1 MRGEILFELSSPFRD
16 DFRIRG
22 FHFGKGEKSV
32 CIVGATRGNEI
43 QQVYIAGQIV
53 KRLKALEKED
63 KIVAGKSI
71 LIVPSLNPFSMN
83 IGRRFWA
90 QDNTD
95 INRMFP
101 GYNLGETTQRI
112 AAGAFEKIKDYEIGI
127 QFASFY
133 ISGDFIPH
141 VRMMKT
147 GRENVEMAK
156 DFSLPYI
163 AVREP
168 RPFDTTTLNYN
179 WQIWETNAF
188 SVYARDTEK
197 IDYEAAELT
206 IESVLTFLGRQNI
219 IKYNPVQTIESIV
232 VVEDEI
238 FNVKTP
244 KAGLFR
250 PLVSVGDV
258 VKAGQILAQI
268 IDPYEG
274 EVVEDL
280 KSDKDGTI
288 FFIQDRPFILEKT
301 LAFKMLEQVDTK
313 KEAV

>member
-1 MRGEILFELSSPFRD
+1 MRREILFELSSPYRD

-22 FHFGKGEKSV
+22 YHFGRGEKAV

-43 QQVYIAGQIV
+43 QQVYIAGQLI
-53 KRLKALEKED
+53 KRLKEIEKE
-63 KIVAGKSI
+63 KRMIEGKEI

-83 IGRRFWA
+83 IGKRFWT

-112 AAGAFEKIKDYEIGI
+112 AAGVFENIKDYGIGI

-147 GRENVEMAK
+147 GLENVEMAK

-163 AVREP
+163 AVRDP

-179 WQIWETNAF
+179 WQIWDTNAF
-188 SVYARDTEK
+188 SVYAVDTEK
-197 IDYEAAELT
+197 IDMEAAELT
-206 IESVLTFLGRQNI
+206 IESVLTFLGRQGVI
-219 IKYNPVQTIESIV
+219 DYAPTQTTDPVIV
-232 VVEDEI
+232 EEEDI
-238 FNVKTP
+238 FNIKTP
-244 KAGLFR
+244 KAGLFES
-250 PLVSVGDV
+250 LVTVGEK
-258 VKAGQILAQI
+258 VKEGQPMANV

-274 EVVEDL
+274 EIVEVLTADR
-280 KSDKDGTI
+280 DGRV
-288 FFIQDRPFILEKT
+288 FFIQDAPFILEKT
-301 LAFKMLEQVDTK
+301 LAFKMIAK
-313 KEAV
+313 

>member
-1 MRGEILFELSSPFRD
+1 MKKEILFELSSPYRD

-22 FHFGKGEKSV
+22 YHFGRGEKSV

-43 QQVYIAGQIV
+43 QQVYIAGQLV
-53 KRLKALEKED
+53 KRLKELEEQGKVID
-63 KIVAGKSI
+63 GKSV

-83 IGRRFWA
+83 IGKRFWV

-112 AAGAFEKIKDYEIGI
+112 AAGAFEKIKDYKIGI

-133 ISGDFIPH
+133 ISGDFVPH

-147 GRENVEMAK
+147 GLENVEMAK

-163 AVREP
+163 MVRNP

-197 IDYEAAELT
+197 VDMEAALLT
-206 IESVLTFLGRQNI
+206 IESVLTFLGRQG
-219 IKYNPVQTIESIV
+219 
-232 VVEDEI
+232 VVEYESGLDMKSAIVEEQDI
-238 FNVKTP
+238 FNIKTP
-244 KAGLFR
+244 KAGLFES
-250 PLVSVGDV
+250 LVKVGDR
-258 VKAGQILAQI
+258 VKSGQPIANI

-274 EVVEDL
+274 EIVEVL
-280 KSDKDGTI
+280 TSKRDGRV
-288 FFIQDRPFILEKT
+288 FFILDTPFILEKT
-301 LAFKMLEQVDTK
+301 LAFKMIAE
-313 KEAV
+313 

>member
-1 MRGEILFELSSPFRD
+1 MKKEILFELASPYRD

-22 FHFGKGEKSV
+22 YHFGKGEKAV

-43 QQVYIAGQIV
+43 QQVYMAGQLV
-53 KRLKALEKED
+53 KRLKELEQAG
-63 KIVAGKSI
+63 KIVKGNEI
-71 LIVPSLNPFSMN
+71 LIIPSLNPFSMN
-83 IGRRFWA
+83 IGKRFWT

-112 AAGAFEKIKDYEIGI
+112 AAGVFEQIKDYKIGI

-147 GRENVEMAK
+147 GSENVEMAK
-156 DFSLPYI
+156 DFFMPYI
-163 AVREP
+163 AIRQP

-188 SVYARDTEK
+188 SVYAVDTEK
-197 IDYEAAELT
+197 INMEAARLT
-206 IESVLTFLGRQNI
+206 VESVLTFLGRQNMI
-219 IKYNPVQTIESIV
+219 AYEPVTERESVIV
-232 VVEDEI
+232 QENDI
-238 FNVKTP
+238 FNIKTP
-244 KAGLFR
+244 RAGLFQA
-250 PLVSVGDV
+250 LVTVGESV
-258 VKAGQILAQI
+258 KSGQPMANI

-274 EVVEDL
+274 EVLEVL
-280 KSDKDGTI
+280 TSSKDGSV
-288 FFIQDRPFILEKT
+288 FFIQDAPFIQEKT
-301 LAFKMLEQVDTK
+301 LAFKMIVE
-313 KEAV
+313 

>member
-1 MRGEILFELSSPFRD
+1 MRREILFELSSPYRD

-22 FHFGKGEKSV
+22 YHFGKGEKAV

-43 QQVYIAGQIV
+43 QQVYIAGQLI
-53 KRLKALEKED
+53 KRLSQLEKEG
-63 KIVAGKSI
+63 KISEGKQI

-83 IGRRFWA
+83 IGKRFWA

-112 AAGAFEKIKDYEIGI
+112 AAGAFESIKDYNIGI

-133 ISGDFIPH
+133 LSGDFIPH

-147 GRENVEMAK
+147 GMENIEMAK

-163 AVREP
+163 SVRNP

-197 IDYEAAELT
+197 IDIEAAELT
-206 IESVLTFLGRQNI
+206 IESVLTFLGKQRI
-219 IKYNPVQTIESIV
+219 ISYQPTTETIST
-232 VVEDEI
+232 VVEEDDL
-238 FNVKTP
+238 FNIKTP
-244 KAGLFR
+244 RAGLFL
-250 PLVSVGDV
+250 PLVTVGESVV
-258 VKAGQILAQI
+258 TGQPLAQV

-274 EVVEDL
+274 EILETLTSTQNGRV
-280 KSDKDGTI
+280 
-288 FFIQDRPFILEKT
+288 FFIQDKPFILEKT
-301 LAFKMLEQVDTK
+301 LAFKMITE
-313 KEAV
+313 

>member
-1 MRGEILFELSSPFRD
+1 MKKEILFELSSPYRD

-22 FHFGKGEKSV
+22 YHFGKGEKSV

-43 QQVYIAGQIV
+43 QQVYIAGQLV
-53 KRLKALEKED
+53 KRMKELEA
-63 KIVAGKSI
+63 AGKVVGGKSV

-83 IGRRFWA
+83 IGKRFWV

-112 AAGAFEKIKDYEIGI
+112 AAGAFEKIKDYETGI
-127 QFASFY
+127 QFTSFY
-133 ISGDFIPH
+133 ISGDFVPH

-147 GRENVEMAK
+147 GLENVEMAK
-156 DFSLPYI
+156 DFSLPYVM
-163 AVREP
+163 VRDP

-197 IDYEAAELT
+197 VDMEAAELT
-206 IESVLTFLGRQNI
+206 IKSVLTFLGRQG
-219 IKYNPVQTIESIV
+219 VIEYEPGSSMESAIV
-232 VVEDEI
+232 EEQDI
-238 FNVKTP
+238 FNIKTP
-244 KAGLFR
+244 KAGLFET
-250 PLVSVGDV
+250 LVTVGEM
-258 VKAGQILAQI
+258 VKAGQPMANV

-274 EVVEDL
+274 EVVEVL
-280 KSDKDGTI
+280 TSNRDGRV
-288 FFIQDRPFILEKT
+288 FFIQDAPFILEKT
-301 LAFKMLEQVDTK
+301 LAFKMIAE
-313 KEAV
+313 

>member
-1 MRGEILFELSSPFRD
+1 MRKEILFELASPYRD

-22 FHFGKGEKSV
+22 YHFGKGEKAV

-43 QQVYIAGQIV
+43 QQVYMAGQLV
-53 KRLKALEKED
+53 KRLKELEQAG
-63 KIVAGKSI
+63 KIVNGNEI
-71 LIVPSLNPFSMN
+71 LIIPSLNPFSMN
-83 IGRRFWA
+83 IGKRFWT

-112 AAGAFEKIKDYEIGI
+112 AAGVFEQIKDYKIGI

-147 GRENVEMAK
+147 GSENVEMAK
-156 DFSLPYI
+156 DFSMPYI
-163 AVREP
+163 AIRQP

-188 SVYARDTEK
+188 SVYAVDTEK
-197 IDYEAAELT
+197 INMEAAGLT
-206 IESVLTFLGRQNI
+206 VESVLTFLGRQNMI
-219 IKYNPVQTIESIV
+219 AYEPVTDRESIIV
-232 VVEDEI
+232 QENDI
-238 FNVKTP
+238 FNIKTP
-244 KAGLFR
+244 RAGLFQA
-250 PLVSVGDV
+250 LVTVGESV
-258 VKAGQILAQI
+258 KSGQPMANI

-274 EVVEDL
+274 EVLEVL
-280 KSDKDGTI
+280 ISSKDGSV
-288 FFIQDRPFILEKT
+288 FFIQDAPFIQEKT
-301 LAFKMLEQVDTK
+301 LAFKMIVE
-313 KEAV
+313 

>member
-1 MRGEILFELSSPFRD
+1 MRREILFELSSPYRD

-22 FHFGKGEKSV
+22 YHFGKGKKAV

-43 QQVYIAGQIV
+43 QQVYIAGQLI
-53 KRLKALEKED
+53 KRLKEIEEEGNIIEGKE
-63 KIVAGKSI
+63 I

-83 IGRRFWA
+83 IGKRFWV

-112 AAGAFEKIKDYEIGI
+112 AAGAFEKIKDYDIGI

-147 GRENVEMAK
+147 GLENVEMAK

-163 AVREP
+163 AVRAP

-188 SVYARDTEK
+188 SVYAVDTEK
-197 IDYEAAELT
+197 INMEAAELT
-206 IESVLTFLGRQNI
+206 IESVLTFLGRQGI
-219 IKYNPVQTIESIV
+219 IAYEPTRTGQSVIVQE
-232 VVEDEI
+232 EDI
-238 FNVKTP
+238 FNIKTP
-244 KAGLFR
+244 KAGLFQT
-250 PLVSVGDV
+250 LVTVGES
-258 VKAGQILAQI
+258 VKAGQPMANI

-274 EVVEDL
+274 EIIEVLIANKNGRV
-280 KSDKDGTI
+280 
-288 FFIQDRPFILEKT
+288 FFIQDTPFILEKT
-301 LAFKMLEQVDTK
+301 LAFKMIVE
-313 KEAV
+313 

>member
-1 MRGEILFELSSPFRD
+1 MRRELLFELSSPYRD

-22 FHFGKGEKSV
+22 YHFGKGEKSA

-43 QQVYIAGQIV
+43 QQVYIAGQLV
-53 KRLKALEKED
+53 KRLKKLEQEQ
-63 KIVAGKSI
+63 KIVDGKSI

-83 IGRRFWA
+83 IGKRFWV

-112 AAGAFEKIKDYEIGI
+112 AAGAFEKIQDYKIGI

-147 GRENVEMAK
+147 GMENVEMAK
-156 DFSLPYI
+156 DFSLPYVT
-163 AVREP
+163 VRDP

-197 IDYEAAELT
+197 IDMEAAELT
-206 IESVLTFLGRQNI
+206 MESVLTFLGRQGILN
-219 IKYNPVQTIESIV
+219 YDTTLSNEST
-232 VVEDEI
+232 VVEEDNL
-238 FNVKTP
+238 FNIKTP
-244 KAGLFR
+244 RAGLFQS
-250 PLVSVGDV
+250 LVAVGESV
-258 VKAGQILAQI
+258 KKNQTLANI

-274 EVVEDL
+274 EVIKTL
-280 KSDKDGTI
+280 HSDHDGRV
-288 FFIQDRPFILEKT
+288 FFIQDKPFILEKT
-301 LAFKMLEQVDTK
+301 LAFKMIAE
-313 KEAV
+313 

>member
-1 MRGEILFELSSPFRD
+1 MKKEILFELSSPYRD

-22 FHFGKGEKSV
+22 YHFGKGEKSV

-43 QQVYIAGQIV
+43 QQVYIAGQLV
-53 KRLKALEKED
+53 KRMKELEA
-63 KIVAGKSI
+63 AGKVVEGKSV

-83 IGRRFWA
+83 IGKRFWV

-112 AAGAFEKIKDYEIGI
+112 AAGAFEKIKDYKIGI
-127 QFASFY
+127 QFTSFY
-133 ISGDFIPH
+133 LSGDFVPH

-147 GRENVEMAK
+147 GLENVEMAK
-156 DFSLPYI
+156 AFSLPYVM
-163 AVREP
+163 VRDP

-197 IDYEAAELT
+197 VDMEAAVLT
-206 IESVLTFLGRQNI
+206 IESVLTFLGRQGVI
-219 IKYNPVQTIESIV
+219 EYEPSVSMESTI
-232 VVEDEI
+232 VEEQDI
-238 FNVKTP
+238 FNIKTP
-244 KAGLFR
+244 KAGLFETR
-250 PLVSVGDV
+250 VAVGEM
-258 VKAGQILAQI
+258 VKAGQPMANV

-274 EVVEDL
+274 EVVEVL
-280 KSDKDGTI
+280 TAERNGRV
-288 FFIQDRPFILEKT
+288 FFIQDAPFILEKT
-301 LAFKMLEQVDTK
+301 LAFKMI
-313 KEAV
+313 AG

>member
-1 MRGEILFELSSPFRD
+1 MRREILFELSSPYRD

-22 FHFGKGEKSV
+22 YHFGKGEKAV

-43 QQVYIAGQIV
+43 QQVYIAGQLV
-53 KRLKALEKED
+53 KRLKALEQEGRITQGKE
-63 KIVAGKSI
+63 I

-83 IGRRFWA
+83 IGKRFWT

-112 AAGAFEKIKDYEIGI
+112 AAGAFEQIKDYNIGI

-147 GRENVEMAK
+147 GLENVEMAK
-156 DFSLPYI
+156 DFSMPYV

-188 SVYARDTEK
+188 SVYAVDTEK
-197 IDYEAAELT
+197 VDMEAAELT
-206 IESVLTFLGRQNI
+206 IESVLTFLGRQGVI
-219 IKYNPVQTIESIV
+219 AYEPTITMESVIV
-232 VVEDEI
+232 EEDEI
-238 FNVKTP
+238 FNIKTP
-244 KAGLFR
+244 KAGLFQ
-250 PLVSVGDV
+250 PLVKVGES
-258 VKAGQILAQI
+258 VKAGQPMANV

-274 EVVEDL
+274 EIIKVLTASKGGRV
-280 KSDKDGTI
+280 
-288 FFIQDRPFILEKT
+288 FFIQDAPFIQEKT
-301 LAFKMLEQVDTK
+301 LAFKMIV
-313 KEAV
+313 EAD

>member
-1 MRGEILFELSSPFRD
+1 MRREILFELSSPYRD

-22 FHFGKGEKSV
+22 YHFGKGEKAV

-43 QQVYIAGQIV
+43 QQVYIAGQLV
-53 KRLKALEKED
+53 KRLKALEQEGRITQGKE
-63 KIVAGKSI
+63 I

-83 IGRRFWA
+83 IGKRFWT

-112 AAGAFEKIKDYEIGI
+112 AAGAFEQIKDYNIGI

-147 GRENVEMAK
+147 GLENVEMAK
-156 DFSLPYI
+156 DFSMPYV

-188 SVYARDTEK
+188 SVYAVDTEK
-197 IDYEAAELT
+197 VDMEAASSSLDSFFSGCFCDILIRGRIRPERKYYVT
-206 IESVLTFLGRQNI
+206 KIICFFQERNRFVNCSDPGASFYVLG
-219 IKYNPVQTIESIV
+219 QT
-232 VVEDEI
+232 
-238 FNVKTP
+238 
-244 KAGLFR
+244 G
-250 PLVSVGDV
+250 
-258 VKAGQILAQI
+258 
-268 IDPYEG
+268 
-274 EVVEDL
+274 
-280 KSDKDGTI
+280 
-288 FFIQDRPFILEKT
+288 
-301 LAFKMLEQVDTK
+301 
-313 KEAV
+313 

>member
-1 MRGEILFELSSPFRD
+1 MRKEILFELASPYRD

-22 FHFGKGEKSV
+22 YHFGKGEKSV

-43 QQVYIAGQIV
+43 QQVYMAGQLV
-53 KRLKALEKED
+53 KRLKELEQAG
-63 KIVAGKSI
+63 KIVNGNEI
-71 LIVPSLNPFSMN
+71 LIIPSLNPFSMN
-83 IGRRFWA
+83 IGKRFWT

-112 AAGAFEKIKDYEIGI
+112 AAGVFEQIKDYKIGI

-147 GRENVEMAK
+147 GSENVEMAK
-156 DFSLPYI
+156 DFSMPYI
-163 AVREP
+163 AIRQP

-188 SVYARDTEK
+188 SVYAVDTEK
-197 IDYEAAELT
+197 INMEAARLT
-206 IESVLTFLGRQNI
+206 VESVLTFLGRQNMI
-219 IKYNPVQTIESIV
+219 AYEPVTDRESVIV
-232 VVEDEI
+232 QENDI
-238 FNVKTP
+238 FNIKTP
-244 KAGLFR
+244 RAGLFQA
-250 PLVSVGDV
+250 LVTVGESV
-258 VKAGQILAQI
+258 KSGQPMANI

-274 EVVEDL
+274 EVLEVL
-280 KSDKDGTI
+280 TSSKDGSV
-288 FFIQDRPFILEKT
+288 FFIQDAPFIQEKT
-301 LAFKMLEQVDTK
+301 LAFKMIVE
-313 KEAV
+313 

>member
-1 MRGEILFELSSPFRD
+1 MRREILFELSSPYRD

-22 FHFGKGEKSV
+22 YHFGKGEKAV

-43 QQVYIAGQIV
+43 QQVYIAGQLV
-53 KRLKALEKED
+53 KRLKTLEQEGKITQGKE
-63 KIVAGKSI
+63 I

-83 IGRRFWA
+83 IGKRFWT

-112 AAGAFEKIKDYEIGI
+112 AAGAFEQIKDYDIGI

-147 GRENVEMAK
+147 GMENVEMAK
-156 DFSLPYI
+156 DFSMPYV

-188 SVYARDTEK
+188 SVYAVDTEK
-197 IDYEAAELT
+197 VDMEAAELT
-206 IESVLTFLGRQNI
+206 IESVLTFLGRQGVI
-219 IKYNPVQTIESIV
+219 AYEPTITMESVIV
-232 VVEDEI
+232 EEDEI
-238 FNVKTP
+238 FNIKSP
-244 KAGLFR
+244 KAGLFQ
-250 PLVSVGDV
+250 PLVKVGESVKEGQPMANV
-258 VKAGQILAQI
+258 V
-268 IDPYEG
+268 DPYEG
-274 EVVEDL
+274 EIIKVLTASKGGRV
-280 KSDKDGTI
+280 
-288 FFIQDRPFILEKT
+288 FFIQDAPFIQEKT
-301 LAFKMLEQVDTK
+301 LAFKMII
-313 KEAV
+313 

>member
-1 MRGEILFELSSPFRD
+1 MRREILFELSSPYRD

-22 FHFGKGEKSV
+22 YHFGKGEKAV

-43 QQVYIAGQIV
+43 QQVYIAGQLV
-53 KRLKALEKED
+53 KRLKALEQEGKITQGKE
-63 KIVAGKSI
+63 I

-83 IGRRFWA
+83 IGKRFWT

-112 AAGAFEKIKDYEIGI
+112 AAGAFEQIKDYDIGI

-147 GRENVEMAK
+147 GMENVEMAK
-156 DFSLPYI
+156 DFSMPYV

-188 SVYARDTEK
+188 SVYAVDTEK
-197 IDYEAAELT
+197 VDMEAAELT
-206 IESVLTFLGRQNI
+206 IESVLTFLGRQGVI
-219 IKYNPVQTIESIV
+219 TYEPTITMESVIV
-232 VVEDEI
+232 EEDEI
-238 FNVKTP
+238 FNIKSP
-244 KAGLFR
+244 KAGLFQ
-250 PLVSVGDV
+250 PLVKVGESVKEGQPMANV
-258 VKAGQILAQI
+258 V
-268 IDPYEG
+268 DPYEG
-274 EVVEDL
+274 EIIKVLTASKGGRV
-280 KSDKDGTI
+280 
-288 FFIQDRPFILEKT
+288 FFIQDAPFIQEKT
-301 LAFKMLEQVDTK
+301 LAFKMII
-313 KEAV
+313 

>member
-1 MRGEILFELSSPFRD
+1 MRREILFELSSPYRD

-22 FHFGKGEKSV
+22 YHFGKGEKAV

-43 QQVYIAGQIV
+43 QQVYIAGQLI
-53 KRLKALEKED
+53 KRLSQIETEGH
-63 KIVAGKSI
+63 ITEGKQI

-83 IGRRFWA
+83 IGKRFWA

-112 AAGAFEKIKDYEIGI
+112 AAGAFENIKDYNIGI

-133 ISGDFIPH
+133 LSGDFIPH

-147 GRENVEMAK
+147 GMENVEMAK

-163 AVREP
+163 SVRNP

-179 WQIWETNAF
+179 WQIWESNAF

-197 IDYEAAELT
+197 IDIEAAELT
-206 IESVLTFLGRQNI
+206 IESVLTFLGRQGIISYQPTTETVSTVIEEDDLFNI
-219 IKYNPVQTIESIV
+219 
-232 VVEDEI
+232 
-238 FNVKTP
+238 KTP
-244 KAGLFR
+244 RAGLFL
-250 PLVSVGDV
+250 PLVTVGESVV
-258 VKAGQILAQI
+258 AGQPLAQV

-274 EVVEDL
+274 EILETLTSTQNGRV
-280 KSDKDGTI
+280 
-288 FFIQDRPFILEKT
+288 FFIQDKPFILEKT
-301 LAFKMLEQVDTK
+301 LAFKMITE
-313 KEAV
+313 

>member
-1 MRGEILFELSSPFRD
+1 MRREILFELSSPYRD

-22 FHFGKGEKSV
+22 YHFGKGEKAA

-43 QQVYIAGQIV
+43 QQVYIAGQLV
-53 KRLKALEKED
+53 KRLKELEREGR
-63 KIVAGKSI
+63 VVEGKSI
-71 LIVPSLNPFSMN
+71 LVVPSLNPFSMN
-83 IGRRFWA
+83 IGKRFWT

-112 AAGAFEKIKDYEIGI
+112 AAGAFEKIKDYGIGI

-133 ISGDFIPH
+133 MSGDFIPH

-147 GRENVEMAK
+147 GLENVEMAK
-156 DFSLPYI
+156 DFSLPYVV
-163 AVREP
+163 VRDP

-179 WQIWETNAF
+179 WQIWETAAF

-197 IDYEAAELT
+197 MDREAAQLT
-206 IESVLTFLGRQNI
+206 IESVLTFLGRQRVI
-219 IKYNPVQTIESIV
+219 TYEPAQTAESV
-232 VVEDEI
+232 VVEEDDL
-238 FNVKTP
+238 FNIKTP

-250 PLVSVGDV
+250 PLVRVGQSVTT
-258 VKAGQILAQI
+258 GQPMAEV

-274 EVVEDL
+274 EVIEVL
-280 KSDKDGTI
+280 KTNQEGTV
-288 FFIQDRPFILEKT
+288 FFIQDAPFILEKT
-301 LAFKMLEQVDTK
+301 LAFKMIK
-313 KEAV
+313 

>member
-1 MRGEILFELSSPFRD
+1 MKKEIIFELASPYRD

-22 FHFGKGEKSV
+22 YHFGKGEKAV

-43 QQVYIAGQIV
+43 QQVYMAGQLV
-53 KRLKALEKED
+53 KHLKELEQAG
-63 KIVAGKSI
+63 KIVNGKEI
-71 LIVPSLNPFSMN
+71 LIIPSLNPFSMN
-83 IGRRFWA
+83 IGKRFWT

-112 AAGAFEKIKDYEIGI
+112 AAGVFEQIKDYNIGI

-147 GRENVEMAK
+147 GSENVEMAK
-156 DFSLPYI
+156 DFSMPYI
-163 AVREP
+163 AIRQP

-188 SVYARDTEK
+188 SVYAVDTEK
-197 IDYEAAELT
+197 INMEAARLT
-206 IESVLTFLGRQNI
+206 VESVLTFLGRQNMI
-219 IKYNPVQTIESIV
+219 AYEPVTERESVIV
-232 VVEDEI
+232 QEDDI
-238 FNVKTP
+238 FNIKTP
-244 KAGLFR
+244 KAGLFQT
-250 PLVSVGDV
+250 LVTVGESV
-258 VKAGQILAQI
+258 KSGQPMANI

-274 EVVEDL
+274 EVLEVL
-280 KSDKDGTI
+280 TSSKDGSV
-288 FFIQDRPFILEKT
+288 FFIQDAPFIQEKT
-301 LAFKMLEQVDTK
+301 LAFKMIVE
-313 KEAV
+313 

>member
-1 MRGEILFELSSPFRD
+1 MRREILFELSSPYRD

-22 FHFGKGEKSV
+22 YHFGKGEKAV

-43 QQVYIAGQIV
+43 QQVYIAGQLV
-53 KRLKALEKED
+53 KRLKALEQEGKITQGKE
-63 KIVAGKSI
+63 I

-83 IGRRFWA
+83 IGKRFWT

-112 AAGAFEKIKDYEIGI
+112 AAGAFEQIKDYDIGI

-147 GRENVEMAK
+147 GMENVEMAK
-156 DFSLPYI
+156 DFSMPYV

-188 SVYARDTEK
+188 SVYAVDTEK
-197 IDYEAAELT
+197 VDMEAAELT
-206 IESVLTFLGRQNI
+206 IESVLTFLGRQGVI
-219 IKYNPVQTIESIV
+219 AYEPTITMESVIV
-232 VVEDEI
+232 EEDEI
-238 FNVKTP
+238 FNIKSP
-244 KAGLFR
+244 KAGLFQ
-250 PLVSVGDV
+250 PLVKVGEC
-258 VKAGQILAQI
+258 VKTGQPIANV

-274 EVVEDL
+274 EIIKVLTASKGGRV
-280 KSDKDGTI
+280 
-288 FFIQDRPFILEKT
+288 FFIQDAPFIQEKT
-301 LAFKMLEQVDTK
+301 LAFKMII
-313 KEAV
+313 

>member
-1 MRGEILFELSSPFRD
+1 MRREILFELSSPYRD

-22 FHFGKGEKSV
+22 YHFGKGEKAA

-43 QQVYIAGQIV
+43 QQVYIAGQLV
-53 KRLKALEKED
+53 KRLKELEQEGRVTK
-63 KIVAGKSI
+63 GKSI
-71 LIVPSLNPFSMN
+71 LVVPSLNPFSMN
-83 IGRRFWA
+83 IGKRFWT

-112 AAGAFEKIKDYEIGI
+112 AAGAFEKIKDYGIGI

-133 ISGDFIPH
+133 MSGDFIPH

-147 GRENVEMAK
+147 GLENVEMAK
-156 DFSLPYI
+156 AFSLPYVV
-163 AVREP
+163 VRNP

-179 WQIWETNAF
+179 WQIWETAAF

-197 IDYEAAELT
+197 VDMEAAELT
-206 IESVLTFLGRQNI
+206 IESVLTFLGRQKVI
-219 IKYNPVQTIESIV
+219 VYDAAQTGESV
-232 VVEDEI
+232 VVEEEDL
-238 FNVKTP
+238 FNIKTP

-250 PLVSVGDV
+250 PLVAVGETV
-258 VKAGQILAQI
+258 AAGQPMAEV

-274 EVVEDL
+274 EVVKVLEATRE
-280 KSDKDGTI
+280 GTV
-288 FFIQDRPFILEKT
+288 FFIQDAPFILEKT
-301 LAFKMLEQVDTK
+301 LAFKMIRNCE
-313 KEAV
+313 

>member
-1 MRGEILFELSSPFRD
+1 MRREILFELSSPYRD

-22 FHFGKGEKSV
+22 YHFGRGRKAV

-43 QQVYIAGQIV
+43 QQVYIAGQLI
-53 KRLKALEKED
+53 KRLKVMEQEGKLIDGKE
-63 KIVAGKSI
+63 I

-83 IGRRFWA
+83 IGKRFWT

-112 AAGAFEKIKDYEIGI
+112 AAGAFEKIKDYDIGI

-133 ISGDFIPH
+133 MSGDFIPH
-141 VRMMKT
+141 VRMMRT
-147 GRENVEMAK
+147 GLENVKMAK

-179 WQIWETNAF
+179 WQIWDTNAF
-188 SVYARDTEK
+188 SVYAEDTEK
-197 IDYEAAELT
+197 TNIDAAKLT
-206 IESVLTFLGRQNI
+206 IESVLTFLGRQGI
-219 IKYNPVQTIESIV
+219 IDYEPTITTESV
-232 VVEDEI
+232 VVEEEDI
-238 FNVKTP
+238 FNIKTP
-244 KAGLFR
+244 KAGLFQ
-250 PLVSVGDV
+250 PLVKVGES
-258 VKAGQILAQI
+258 VKAGQAMANV

-274 EVVEDL
+274 DIIDVLTATKNGRV
-280 KSDKDGTI
+280 
-288 FFIQDRPFILEKT
+288 FFIQDKPFILEKT
-301 LAFKMLEQVDTK
+301 LAFKMIVE
-313 KEAV
+313 